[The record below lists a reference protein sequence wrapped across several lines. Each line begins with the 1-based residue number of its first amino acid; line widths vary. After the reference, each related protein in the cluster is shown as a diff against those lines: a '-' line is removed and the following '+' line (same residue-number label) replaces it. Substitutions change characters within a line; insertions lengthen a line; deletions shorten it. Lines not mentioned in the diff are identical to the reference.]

1 MPLKPEA
8 DQASQLIT
16 LFGPH
21 NFPTDVF
28 IRDTVWIGAC
38 FGILVKMRIVVR
50 HSEIE
55 ERDSVIEN
63 RSSADDLSGM
73 IIPQNTE
80 IAKMTVFVVDD
91 GIENEHAF
99 QFFDS
104 FFIRVKNANRLQELS
119 EIDIRTV
126 DPKELV
132 DIKNVKISR

>member
-1 MPLKPEA
+1 
-8 DQASQLIT
+8 
-16 LFGPH
+16 
-21 NFPTDVF
+21 
-28 IRDTVWIGAC
+28 
-38 FGILVKMRIVVR
+38 MRIVVR